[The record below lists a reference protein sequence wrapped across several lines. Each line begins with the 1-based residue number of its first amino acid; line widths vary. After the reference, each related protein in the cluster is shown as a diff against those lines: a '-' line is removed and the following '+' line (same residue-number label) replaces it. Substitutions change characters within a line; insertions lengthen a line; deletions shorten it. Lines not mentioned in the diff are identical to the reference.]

1 MIKQSILELLQKKHD
16 RHLAAMHS
24 FRLINSQ

>member
-1 MIKQSILELLQKKHD
+1 MIKQSILDLLHKKHG

-24 FRLINSQ
+24 FRLINS